1 METGPR
7 EGGAG
12 EPQMNLGRSNRWTA
26 VLLVWV
32 AAVLGAAGATSAVR
46 AESPGRLNIGF
57 QKSSLN
63 LIVLKSRGTLD
74 RRLEP
79 LRVTVTWT
87 EFPAGPQLLEALSTN
102 SVDFGMTGDTP
113 PIFAQ
118 AAGTDL
124 VYVGNEPPKPDASAI
139 VVKES
144 SPISSL
150 SDLRGKRIAFTKGSS
165 AHYLVVRALAAADLD
180 YKDITPAYL
189 SPAEARAAFE
199 AGSVDAWVVWD
210 PYLAAAEKALSLRTI
225 KTGKGLVSNH
235 TFYLANR
242 SYASTHEDVIAVV
255 FDELSRN
262 ERFLRENPKE
272 VARILAKYTG
282 LDVPTL
288 ERVLERRPSFRVSY
302 IEPRVVDEQ
311 QTIADTFQRL
321 NLIPKTIVVNDVVW
335 RPVQAQVRY

>member
-1 METGPR
+1 MMR
-7 EGGAG
+7 
-12 EPQMNLGRSNRWTA
+12 GRSNRWTA

-32 AAVLGAAGATSAVR
+32 AAVLVAAGASTSAAR
-46 AESPGRLNIGF
+46 AEAPGRLNIGF

-87 EFPAGPQLLEALSTN
+87 EFPAGPQLLEALNAS

-118 AAGTDL
+118 AAGTNL

-139 VVKES
+139 VVKDD
-144 SPISSL
+144 SPIRSL
-150 SDLRGKRIAFTKGSS
+150 SDLRGKKVAFTKGSS
-165 AHYLVVRALAAADLD
+165 AHYLVVRALASADIE
-180 YKDITPAYL
+180 YKDITPVYL
-189 SPAEARAAFE
+189 TPGEARAAFE
-199 AGSVDAWVVWD
+199 TGSVDAWVVWD

-242 SYASTHEDVIAVV
+242 AYASTHEDVIAVV

-262 ERFLRENPKE
+262 ERFLRENPQE

-282 LDVPTL
+282 LDVPTF

-302 IEPRVVDEQ
+302 IEPSVADEQ
-311 QTIADTFQRL
+311 QNIADNFQRL
-321 NLIPKTIVVNDVVW
+321 NLIPKPIVVREIVW
-335 RPVQAQVRY
+335 QPVQAQARN